1 MKIFIDPGHGGSN
14 PGAISATGLREAD
27 VNLDVSLKLGRI
39 LISWGYEIRYSR
51 TENVTVSLTERAN
64 MANEW
69 GADYFVSIHCNS
81 NVNPDANG
89 TSTYFYRTGTIA
101 ESFALVVNN
110 NLVRQIELKD
120 LGIFSANFSVLR
132 RTLMPAILVELAFL
146 SNPAEAQLLSTNTFR
161 QNCAVGIANG
171 IAQFTQ

>member
-1 MKIFIDPGHGGSN
+1 MKIFIDPGHGGNN
-14 PGAISATGLREAD
+14 PGAVSATGLREAD

-39 LISWGYEIRYSR
+39 LTSWGYDIRYSR
-51 TENVTVSLTERAN
+51 TENTTVSLTQRAN

-81 NVNPDANG
+81 NENPNIGG
-89 TSTYFYRTGTIA
+89 TSTYFYRVGTIS
-101 ESFALVVNN
+101 ESFAIVVNN
-110 NLVRQIELKD
+110 NLVRQIELTD
-120 LGIFSANFSVLR
+120 LGVFSANFAVLR
-132 RTLMPAILVELAFL
+132 KTYMPAILVELAFI

-161 QNCAVGIANG
+161 QNCAIGIANG